1 MDEPYQFAENIGD
14 RYKQPLWRHHY
25 FDIRPYTSVKMDN
38 KIKATSQQLDQLSA
52 NSVQTLHLRRSDL
65 FSPTHYA
72 VDDIPYSL
80 DGGHISVL
88 GSLAAERYFIAQGGN
103 EKLRHFLKQ

>member
-1 MDEPYQFAENIGD
+1 MGNALQ
-14 RYKQPLWRHHY
+14 
-25 FDIRPYTSVKMDN
+25 
-38 KIKATSQQLDQLSA
+38 ATSQQLDQLSA
-52 NSVQTLHLRRSDL
+52 NSAQTLHLRRSDL

-88 GSLAAERYFIAQGGN
+88 GSLAAERYFIAQGSS